1 MIYVRLG
8 KTELIVSKPAM
19 GCLPVQRCGED
30 DAVPTAVGTRMDTK
44 VSTLVNPV
52 SFIS

>member
-1 MIYVRLG
+1 MKYVRLG

-30 DAVPTAVGTRMDTK
+30 DAVKLLRAAYERGITFFRHRER
-44 VSTLVNPV
+44 LHRQ
-52 SFIS
+52 

>member
-1 MIYVRLG
+1 L
-8 KTELIVSKPAM
+8 ELLPA
-19 GCLPVQRCGED
+19 GGGNV
-30 DAVPTAVGTRMDTK
+30 AAPTAVGTRMDTK